1 MSESSPSVVPS
12 LAATSVWNHF
22 YPTAILLLAM
32 GLTPVALQFFKQR
45 IAIQHAAEKR
55 QMWLAACFVSA
66 LYFVINVIFSI
77 NSIENSLSLFDLATD
92 PVPFIATLLWKA
104 PITQHDRAHY
114 TGATTSSPIN
124 TQTYSSQFSKIDA
137 ILCKYSKQEEGR
149 RARGGGGILRAPVG
163 KL

>member
-1 MSESSPSVVPS
+1 
-12 LAATSVWNHF
+12 
-22 YPTAILLLAM
+22 M

-92 PVPFIATLLWKA
+92 PVPFIATLL
-104 PITQHDRAHY
+104 
-114 TGATTSSPIN
+114 
-124 TQTYSSQFSKIDA
+124 
-137 ILCKYSKQEEGR
+137 
-149 RARGGGGILRAPVG
+149 
-163 KL
+163 